1 MKECNYFQQLIIED
15 YYDEIKPEEKSK
27 LDNHLENCDS
37 CKTQFTQIQSTLNGM
52 NQYERPHPSEK
63 FWDNYWINL
72 ESKLDQKPTFNEN
85 LKKILATIQ
94 VKPPWIYGIAT
105 AVAFLIIGIFLGK
118 LYFAPQSTDSYVST
132 EISQKNIH
140 TVATAERYL
149 QRSKVLLLGIVNMD
163 TEVESN
169 YKPNIYKQQQ
179 ISKELI
185 QQTAVLKKDLK
196 ETDQKIL
203 LELINELETI
213 LLQIANLEKEYNDD
227 AIELIQSSLDRK
239 GILVKINLGQI
250 LSESNKVNSKPDKP
264 TKKQI

>member
-1 MKECNYFQQLIIED
+1 MKECKYFQQIMVED
-15 YYDEIKPEEKSK
+15 FYNEINPKEKSK
-27 LDNHLENCDS
+27 LEKHLENCDS
-37 CKTQFTQIQSTLNGM
+37 CKTQLAQIQSTLNGM
-52 NQYERPHPSEK
+52 NQYKREEPSEE
-63 FWDNYWINL
+63 FWNNYWINL
-72 ESKLDQKPTFNEN
+72 ESKLDRKPPFSEK
-85 LKKILATIQ
+85 LKKIFAVFQIR
-94 VKPPWIYGIAT
+94 PSWIYGFAT
-105 AVAFLIIGIFLGK
+105 AAAFLIIGIFLGK
-118 LYFAPQSTDSYVST
+118 FYFTPQPVNSYVST

-196 ETDQKIL
+196 ETDRKIL

-213 LLQIANLEKEYNDD
+213 LMQIANLEKEYDYD
-227 AIELIQSSLDRK
+227 AIELIQNSLDRK

-250 LSESNKVNSKPDKP
+250 LSESNKVKSKPDKP